1 MGKANKAEISKNKET
16 LGTSASDN
24 PVFMEYVKLTS
35 FGAFANRVVGPF
47 KPGMNLV
54 YGPNEA
60 GKTTINQLVR
70 GVLFGWPRSRA
81 SANSYKPESAERVGS
96 LFFTNASTRETTEL
110 KRTKNT
116 DEPADE
122 YGVLA
127 DIDADTY
134 DTMFLLTSDE
144 LLDLKSH
151 DEVTAHLLTAGSGTG
166 ASPAQAL
173 SQIDAEI
180 HTLMS
185 RSAQRPNSVPNLRA
199 AETRLKNRVRA
210 GVEQSESY
218 LTDQKQ
224 LDELIP
230 RMDSLARNQEDLND
244 EIQKTRNAQAQL
256 RDLDER
262 AHELEERLHEAR
274 SLEKETTEKLQHPQQ
289 DEQYILAQLS
299 EAEMFRLEEGLSEQQ
314 ASLDRAQHAFDIA
327 KKNESASR
335 VAYEALASDP
345 DFSKERQ
352 SAKRQRI
359 VRLVLS
365 IVVSLAMFVIC
376 GWFVMRV
383 MAKPTM
389 TALAGSSV
397 MLIGALFICIAGFAT
412 NFKPSRVEDEMND
425 RLKKAEWVKRQ
436 DSLILVECQREL
448 DDQQAKVETYLSAHH
463 LSKAAGSIKRAR
475 ELLAGAKQSN
485 QDRLTCVQTSKAT
498 KLQIQS
504 LEEELGI
511 LRKNRSELC
520 AAYSLPAAA
529 APEDFDALVERLIAD
544 RKRVI
549 QVSQETSQRTG
560 ELKEKL
566 NFALAS
572 WDFDADKLELN
583 RVRTNLKEAERQLGC
598 LLLAR
603 VSLKRAIADWEKVSQ
618 PEVYRKASELLE
630 LMTEG
635 AWRKVSMD
643 ANGNIR
649 VTDALHTVERPEH
662 LSMGTRQQ
670 LYLSLRIA
678 LLLTA
683 DAVGRKLPVMCDD
696 ILVNF
701 DEKRRAGAVRALA
714 QLAEHRQVILFTCH
728 PEVVK
733 LFSSLEPSVNHIEL

>member
-1 MGKANKAEISKNKET
+1 M
-16 LGTSASDN
+16 
-24 PVFMEYVKLTS
+24 
-35 FGAFANRVVGPF
+35 
-47 KPGMNLV
+47 
-54 YGPNEA
+54 
-60 GKTTINQLVR
+60 
-70 GVLFGWPRSRA
+70 FGWPRSRA

-256 RDLDER
+256 CDLDER

-436 DSLILVECQREL
+436 DSLILAECQREL

-529 APEDFDALVERLIAD
+529 APEDFDVLVERLIAD

-603 VSLKRAIADWEKVSQ
+603 VSLTRAIADWEKVSQ